1 MWSQVRVLEGPPLTP
16 CADWGVF
23 AAHPQEG
30 DQHSSCRKRGALVG
44 AKCDKSPER
53 LLRFS
58 DEAARMVAVRLRP
71 QQFRVLANGVL
82 GLAEAEV

>member
-1 MWSQVRVLEGPPLTP
+1 MGGLCG
-16 CADWGVF
+16 GF
-23 AAHPQEG
+23 
-30 DQHSSCRKRGALVG
+30 VG

-71 QQFRVLANGVL
+71 QQFRTLANRVL
-82 GLAEAEV
+82 GLAGAEE